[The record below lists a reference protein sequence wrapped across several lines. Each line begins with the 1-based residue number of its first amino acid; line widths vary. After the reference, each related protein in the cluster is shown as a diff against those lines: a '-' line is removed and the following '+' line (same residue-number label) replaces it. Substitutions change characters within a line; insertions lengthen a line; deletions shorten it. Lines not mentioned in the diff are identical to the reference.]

1 MVSNRYLTDICANN
15 YNQFIRM
22 TGCQRCQTDTITIKQ
37 PTKLDLDDLKFI
49 GVKKNSSRNY
59 NSYRLDIKVI

>member
-37 PTKLDLDDLKFI
+37 PTKLDLDEYEIHWCEEKFI
-49 GVKKNSSRNY
+49 KE
-59 NSYRLDIKVI
+59 L